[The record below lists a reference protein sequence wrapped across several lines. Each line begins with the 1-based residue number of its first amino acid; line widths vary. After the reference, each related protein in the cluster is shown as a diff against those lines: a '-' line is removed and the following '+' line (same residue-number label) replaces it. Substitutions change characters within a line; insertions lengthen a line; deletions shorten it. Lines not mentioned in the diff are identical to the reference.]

1 MQASQHVCTI
11 TREPQYW
18 AGMIQYHL
26 APWFWELGDLVAEQ
40 NFVDYKGLFLW
51 LEAVTRPRKGV
62 SGPWMGLANRR
73 RIWGVCGQL
82 ADAYRVALEQE
93 IAERGAMSNNE
104 EGEEG
109 AGT

>member
-1 MQASQHVCTI
+1 
-11 TREPQYW
+11 
-18 AGMIQYHL
+18 
-26 APWFWELGDLVAEQ
+26 
-40 NFVDYKGLFLW
+40 
-51 LEAVTRPRKGV
+51 
-62 SGPWMGLANRR
+62 MGLANRR
-73 RIWGVCGQL
+73 RIWVVCGQL